1 MLCIPDSRGEVDSN
15 WVSFPHT
22 RHTLLPEHPSK
33 QKQDS
38 VQACAWIMVRHFPG
52 HCRWSIKTIYNLTG
66 SWRMWTT
73 TTNTLEHFFPLFPQN
88 PTLFWKITTLET
100 PVAIVSIILTKLW
113 EGFCKHQ
120 CFVSSIKPKAEC
132 LIAFTSKHSL
142 FIIGNMV
149 QQTSIKTFAQSS
161 SEVSS

>member
-1 MLCIPDSRGEVDSN
+1 M
-15 WVSFPHT
+15 
-22 RHTLLPEHPSK
+22 
-33 QKQDS
+33 
-38 VQACAWIMVRHFPG
+38 
-52 HCRWSIKTIYNLTG
+52 
-66 SWRMWTT
+66 
-73 TTNTLEHFFPLFPQN
+73 
-88 PTLFWKITTLET
+88 TTLET

-113 EGFCKHQ
+113 EGFRKYQ
-120 CFVSSIKPKAEC
+120 CFMSYIKPKAEC